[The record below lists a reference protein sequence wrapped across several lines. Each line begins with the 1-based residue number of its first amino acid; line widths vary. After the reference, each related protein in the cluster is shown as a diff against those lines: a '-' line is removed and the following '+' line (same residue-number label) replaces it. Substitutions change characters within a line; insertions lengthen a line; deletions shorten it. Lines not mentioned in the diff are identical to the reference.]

1 MKKLILGLLSAL
13 ALLPGGM
20 LRSGDVRA
28 AETFAVQSPRRDH
41 CANPHA
47 NCHGERYE
55 DRRGRYTK
63 DSWSVY
69 YRGRKVE
76 GASVSSFADLGGG
89 YGKDNWTVFYEG
101 RKLEGASA
109 MSFEYK
115 GRGYGKDN
123 WNSYFRGEQLR
134 PGQSPDGMLGG
145 GYAKDSW
152 SVYYRGRKVE
162 GVSASSFEY
171 LGGGYGKDPWKVVYQ
186 GREVPG
192 ASSSSFEELGWGY
205 ARDAWK
211 VYYCGEVIP
220 GASPAT
226 FRIPD
231 RRKRAI
237 CVIYGAFFAGSPF
250 FAPCRAGIRALFLSL
265 RGKRRSE

>member
-1 MKKLILGLLSAL
+1 MILGLLSAL

-123 WNSYFRGEQLR
+123 WNTYFRGEQLR
-134 PGQSPDGMLGG
+134 PGQSLDGMLGG

-152 SVYYRGRKVE
+152 SERWKAFRLRRSNIWAAVTARTPGRWSIRDAKCRAHRRRRLKSLGGVTPGTRGRFTT
-162 GVSASSFEY
+162 A
-171 LGGGYGKDPWKVVYQ
+171 
-186 GREVPG
+186 
-192 ASSSSFEELGWGY
+192 
-205 ARDAWK
+205 AR
-211 VYYCGEVIP
+211 
-220 GASPAT
+220 
-226 FRIPD
+226 
-231 RRKRAI
+231 
-237 CVIYGAFFAGSPF
+237 
-250 FAPCRAGIRALFLSL
+250 
-265 RGKRRSE
+265 

>member
-76 GASVSSFADLGGG
+76 G
-89 YGKDNWTVFYEG
+89 
-101 RKLEGASA
+101 
-109 MSFEYK
+109 
-115 GRGYGKDN
+115 
-123 WNSYFRGEQLR
+123 
-134 PGQSPDGMLGG
+134 
-145 GYAKDSW
+145 
-152 SVYYRGRKVE
+152 
-162 GVSASSFEY
+162 VSASSFEY
-171 LGGGYGKDPWKVVYQ
+171 LGGGYGKYAWNVFYM
-186 GREVPG
+186 GRKLEGVSPSAFRMPG
-192 ASSSSFEELGWGY
+192 
-205 ARDAWK
+205 
-211 VYYCGEVIP
+211 
-220 GASPAT
+220 
-226 FRIPD
+226 
-231 RRKRAI
+231 RR
-237 CVIYGAFFAGSPF
+237 
-250 FAPCRAGIRALFLSL
+250 
-265 RGKRRSE
+265 

>member
-20 LRSGDVRA
+20 LRSGNVRA

-41 CANPHA
+41 RANPHA

-55 DRRGRYTK
+55 DRRGRYT
-63 DSWSVY
+63 
-69 YRGRKVE
+69 
-76 GASVSSFADLGGG
+76 
-89 YGKDNWTVFYEG
+89 
-101 RKLEGASA
+101 
-109 MSFEYK
+109 
-115 GRGYGKDN
+115 
-123 WNSYFRGEQLR
+123 
-134 PGQSPDGMLGG
+134 
-145 GYAKDSW
+145 KDSW

-192 ASSSSFEELGWGY
+192 ATSSSFEELGWGY

-231 RRKRAI
+231 RR
-237 CVIYGAFFAGSPF
+237 
-250 FAPCRAGIRALFLSL
+250 
-265 RGKRRSE
+265 

>member
-1 MKKLILGLLSAL
+1 MMKKLILGLLSAL

-89 YGKDNWTVFYEG
+89 YGKDNWTV
-101 RKLEGASA
+101 
-109 MSFEYK
+109 
-115 GRGYGKDN
+115 
-123 WNSYFRGEQLR
+123 
-134 PGQSPDGMLGG
+134 
-145 GYAKDSW
+145 
-152 SVYYRGRKVE
+152 YYRGRKVE
-162 GVSASSFEY
+162 GSSGDKKQRY
-171 LGGGYGKDPWKVVYQ
+171 KKV
-186 GREVPG
+186 
-192 ASSSSFEELGWGY
+192 
-205 ARDAWK
+205 
-211 VYYCGEVIP
+211 
-220 GASPAT
+220 
-226 FRIPD
+226 
-231 RRKRAI
+231 
-237 CVIYGAFFAGSPF
+237 
-250 FAPCRAGIRALFLSL
+250 
-265 RGKRRSE
+265 

>member
-109 MSFEYK
+109 MSFGVTARTTGTPISAGSSSGPGSRRTGCSAAVMRK
-115 GRGYGKDN
+115 TAGRYIIGGERWKA
-123 WNSYFRGEQLR
+123 FRLR
-134 PGQSPDGMLGG
+134 RSNIWAAVTARTPGRWSIRDAKCRAHRRRRLKSLGG
-145 GYAKDSW
+145 VTPGT
-152 SVYYRGRKVE
+152 RGRFTT
-162 GVSASSFEY
+162 A
-171 LGGGYGKDPWKVVYQ
+171 
-186 GREVPG
+186 
-192 ASSSSFEELGWGY
+192 
-205 ARDAWK
+205 AR
-211 VYYCGEVIP
+211 
-220 GASPAT
+220 
-226 FRIPD
+226 
-231 RRKRAI
+231 
-237 CVIYGAFFAGSPF
+237 
-250 FAPCRAGIRALFLSL
+250 
-265 RGKRRSE
+265 

>member
-41 CANPHA
+41 RANPHA

-89 YGKDNWTVFYEG
+89 YGKDNWTVYYRGWKVEGASASSFADLGGGYGKDNWTVFYEG

-123 WNSYFRGEQLR
+123 WNTYFRGEQLR

-145 GYAKDSW
+145 GYSCL
-152 SVYYRGRKVE
+152 SP
-162 GVSASSFEY
+162 
-171 LGGGYGKDPWKVVYQ
+171 L
-186 GREVPG
+186 
-192 ASSSSFEELGWGY
+192 Y
-205 ARDAWK
+205 AL
-211 VYYCGEVIP
+211 Y
-220 GASPAT
+220 
-226 FRIPD
+226 
-231 RRKRAI
+231 
-237 CVIYGAFFAGSPF
+237 
-250 FAPCRAGIRALFLSL
+250 
-265 RGKRRSE
+265 

>member
-41 CANPHA
+41 RANPHA

-89 YGKDNWTVFYEG
+89 YGKDNWTVYYRG
-101 RKLEGASA
+101 WKVEGASA
-109 MSFEYK
+109 RTTGTPISAGSSSGPGSRRTGCSAAVMRK
-115 GRGYGKDN
+115 TAGRYIIGGERWKA
-123 WNSYFRGEQLR
+123 FRLR
-134 PGQSPDGMLGG
+134 RSNIWAAVTARTPGRWSIRDAKCRAHRRRRLKSLGG
-145 GYAKDSW
+145 VTPGT
-152 SVYYRGRKVE
+152 RGRFTT
-162 GVSASSFEY
+162 A
-171 LGGGYGKDPWKVVYQ
+171 
-186 GREVPG
+186 
-192 ASSSSFEELGWGY
+192 
-205 ARDAWK
+205 AR
-211 VYYCGEVIP
+211 
-220 GASPAT
+220 
-226 FRIPD
+226 
-231 RRKRAI
+231 
-237 CVIYGAFFAGSPF
+237 
-250 FAPCRAGIRALFLSL
+250 
-265 RGKRRSE
+265 

>member
-1 MKKLILGLLSAL
+1 MMKKLILGLLSAL

-41 CANPHA
+41 RANPHA

-76 GASVSSFADLGGG
+76 GASASSFADLGGG

-123 WNSYFRGEQLR
+123 WNTYFRGEQLR

-145 GYAKDSW
+145 GDAKERW
-152 SVYYRGRKVE
+152 SEYYRARKVE
-162 GVSASSFEY
+162 GESATSFQ
-171 LGGGYGKDPWKVVYQ
+171 YQ
-186 GREVPG
+186 DGRN
-192 ASSSSFEELGWGY
+192 A
-205 ARDAWK
+205 
-211 VYYCGEVIP
+211 
-220 GASPAT
+220 
-226 FRIPD
+226 
-231 RRKRAI
+231 
-237 CVIYGAFFAGSPF
+237 
-250 FAPCRAGIRALFLSL
+250 
-265 RGKRRSE
+265 

>member
-41 CANPHA
+41 RANPHA

-76 GASVSSFADLGGG
+76 GASVSSFAD
-89 YGKDNWTVFYEG
+89 
-101 RKLEGASA
+101 
-109 MSFEYK
+109 
-115 GRGYGKDN
+115 
-123 WNSYFRGEQLR
+123 
-134 PGQSPDGMLGG
+134 
-145 GYAKDSW
+145 
-152 SVYYRGRKVE
+152 
-162 GVSASSFEY
+162 

-231 RRKRAI
+231 RR
-237 CVIYGAFFAGSPF
+237 
-250 FAPCRAGIRALFLSL
+250 
-265 RGKRRSE
+265 

>member
-1 MKKLILGLLSAL
+1 MMKKLILGLLSAL

-41 CANPHA
+41 RANPHA

-76 GASVSSFADLGGG
+76 GASVSSFAD
-89 YGKDNWTVFYEG
+89 
-101 RKLEGASA
+101 
-109 MSFEYK
+109 
-115 GRGYGKDN
+115 
-123 WNSYFRGEQLR
+123 
-134 PGQSPDGMLGG
+134 
-145 GYAKDSW
+145 
-152 SVYYRGRKVE
+152 
-162 GVSASSFEY
+162 

-231 RRKRAI
+231 RR
-237 CVIYGAFFAGSPF
+237 
-250 FAPCRAGIRALFLSL
+250 
-265 RGKRRSE
+265 

>member
-41 CANPHA
+41 RATPHA

-76 GASVSSFADLGGG
+76 GASVSSFAD
-89 YGKDNWTVFYEG
+89 
-101 RKLEGASA
+101 
-109 MSFEYK
+109 
-115 GRGYGKDN
+115 
-123 WNSYFRGEQLR
+123 
-134 PGQSPDGMLGG
+134 
-145 GYAKDSW
+145 
-152 SVYYRGRKVE
+152 
-162 GVSASSFEY
+162 

-231 RRKRAI
+231 RR
-237 CVIYGAFFAGSPF
+237 
-250 FAPCRAGIRALFLSL
+250 
-265 RGKRRSE
+265 

>member
-41 CANPHA
+41 RANPHA
-47 NCHGERYE
+47 NCQGERYE

-76 GASVSSFADLGGG
+76 GVSD
-89 YGKDNWTVFYEG
+89 
-101 RKLEGASA
+101 
-109 MSFEYK
+109 
-115 GRGYGKDN
+115 
-123 WNSYFRGEQLR
+123 
-134 PGQSPDGMLGG
+134 
-145 GYAKDSW
+145 
-152 SVYYRGRKVE
+152 
-162 GVSASSFEY
+162 SSFEY

-205 ARDAWK
+205 ARDVWK

-231 RRKRAI
+231 RR
-237 CVIYGAFFAGSPF
+237 
-250 FAPCRAGIRALFLSL
+250 
-265 RGKRRSE
+265 

>member
-41 CANPHA
+41 RANPHA

-89 YGKDNWTVFYEG
+89 YGKDNWTVYYRGWKVEGASASSFADLGGGYGKDNWTVFYEG

-109 MSFEYK
+109 MSFESK
-115 GRGYGKDN
+115 GRGYGKDLMKLLRMN
-123 WNSYFRGEQLR
+123 ADNYGELADYLEPAIREADRRGEPLT
-134 PGQSPDGMLGG
+134 
-145 GYAKDSW
+145 K
-152 SVYYRGRKVE
+152 E
-162 GVSASSFEY
+162 FFESMFY
-171 LGGGYGKDPWKVVYQ
+171 LQ
-186 GREVPG
+186 NR
-192 ASSSSFEELGWGY
+192 
-205 ARDAWK
+205 
-211 VYYCGEVIP
+211 
-220 GASPAT
+220 
-226 FRIPD
+226 
-231 RRKRAI
+231 
-237 CVIYGAFFAGSPF
+237 
-250 FAPCRAGIRALFLSL
+250 
-265 RGKRRSE
+265 

>member
-41 CANPHA
+41 RANPHA

-115 GRGYGKDN
+115 GRK
-123 WNSYFRGEQLR
+123 SQ
-134 PGQSPDGMLGG
+134 P
-145 GYAKDSW
+145 
-152 SVYYRGRKVE
+152 V
-162 GVSASSFEY
+162 
-171 LGGGYGKDPWKVVYQ
+171 
-186 GREVPG
+186 
-192 ASSSSFEELGWGY
+192 
-205 ARDAWK
+205 
-211 VYYCGEVIP
+211 
-220 GASPAT
+220 
-226 FRIPD
+226 
-231 RRKRAI
+231 RR
-237 CVIYGAFFAGSPF
+237 
-250 FAPCRAGIRALFLSL
+250 
-265 RGKRRSE
+265 

>member
-41 CANPHA
+41 RANPHA

-89 YGKDNWTVFYEG
+89 YGKDNWTVYYRGWKVEGASASSFADLGGGYGKDNWTVFYEG

-123 WNSYFRGEQLR
+123 WNTYFRGEQLR
-134 PGQSPDGMLGG
+134 PRAVAG
-145 GYAKDSW
+145 
-152 SVYYRGRKVE
+152 
-162 GVSASSFEY
+162 
-171 LGGGYGKDPWKVVYQ
+171 
-186 GREVPG
+186 
-192 ASSSSFEELGWGY
+192 
-205 ARDAWK
+205 RDARRRLCERQL
-211 VYYCGEVIP
+211 VGILS
-220 GASPAT
+220 GAKGGRR
-226 FRIPD
+226 FGFVVRISG
-231 RRKRAI
+231 RRLRQ
-237 CVIYGAFFAGSPF
+237 GPLEGGLSGTRSAG
-250 FAPCRAGIRALFLSL
+250 RIVVVV
-265 RGKRRSE
+265 

>member
-1 MKKLILGLLSAL
+1 MMKKLILVLLSAL

-41 CANPHA
+41 RANPHA

-89 YGKDNWTVFYEG
+89 YGKDNWTVYYRGWKVEGASASSFADLGGGYGKDNWTVFYEG

-109 MSFEYK
+109 MSFEYNIRFK
-115 GRGYGKDN
+115 SVPLVVMAMSGLLPLVVRMAFK
-123 WNSYFRGEQLR
+123 SAIRLQTCLR
-134 PGQSPDGMLGG
+134 
-145 GYAKDSW
+145 
-152 SVYYRGRKVE
+152 
-162 GVSASSFEY
+162 SS
-171 LGGGYGKDPWKVVYQ
+171 
-186 GREVPG
+186 
-192 ASSSSFEELGWGY
+192 
-205 ARDAWK
+205 
-211 VYYCGEVIP
+211 
-220 GASPAT
+220 
-226 FRIPD
+226 
-231 RRKRAI
+231 
-237 CVIYGAFFAGSPF
+237 GSP
-250 FAPCRAGIRALFLSL
+250 PV
-265 RGKRRSE
+265 RRIF

>member
-1 MKKLILGLLSAL
+1 M
-13 ALLPGGM
+13 LPG
-20 LRSGDVRA
+20 GDVRA

-41 CANPHA
+41 RANPHA

-89 YGKDNWTVFYEG
+89 YGKDNWTVYYRGWKVEGASASSFADLGGGYGKDNWTVFYEG

-123 WNSYFRGEQLR
+123 WNTYFRGEQLR

-145 GYAKDSW
+145 GYGAK
-152 SVYYRGRKVE
+152 GRFFVVGYGKKVIGTRE
-162 GVSASSFEY
+162 RSSFE
-171 LGGGYGKDPWKVVYQ
+171 GVCGKVYG
-186 GREVPG
+186 EIVPG
-192 ASSSSFEELGWGY
+192 AGRRSVFRTG
-205 ARDAWK
+205 
-211 VYYCGEVIP
+211 P
-220 GASPAT
+220 GRFALYMGG
-226 FRIPD
+226 FLC
-231 RRKRAI
+231 RK
-237 CVIYGAFFAGSPF
+237 PF
-250 FAPCRAGIRALFLSL
+250 FTPCRVGIRALVFVFA
-265 RGKRRSE
+265 G

>member
-1 MKKLILGLLSAL
+1 MSAPPKPSPCSLLAGITARTLTRIVMGSVTKIGA
-13 ALLPGGM
+13 
-20 LRSGDVRA
+20 GDIPKTA
-28 AETFAVQSPRRDH
+28 
-41 CANPHA
+41 
-47 NCHGERYE
+47 
-55 DRRGRYTK
+55 GRYITAAGRSRGLRYPRSPIWEAGTARIIGRCFTK
-63 DSWSVY
+63 AGSW
-69 YRGRKVE
+69 KVPRPCR
-76 GASVSSFADLGGG
+76 SSIRDGVTA
-89 YGKDNWTVFYEG
+89 
-101 RKLEGASA
+101 
-109 MSFEYK
+109 
-115 GRGYGKDN
+115 
-123 WNSYFRGEQLR
+123 
-134 PGQSPDGMLGG
+134 GQSPDGMLGG

-231 RRKRAI
+231 RR
-237 CVIYGAFFAGSPF
+237 
-250 FAPCRAGIRALFLSL
+250 
-265 RGKRRSE
+265 

>member
-28 AETFAVQSPRRDH
+28 AETFAVQPPRRDH
-41 CANPHA
+41 RANPHA

-76 GASVSSFADLGGG
+76 GASVSSFAD
-89 YGKDNWTVFYEG
+89 
-101 RKLEGASA
+101 
-109 MSFEYK
+109 
-115 GRGYGKDN
+115 
-123 WNSYFRGEQLR
+123 
-134 PGQSPDGMLGG
+134 
-145 GYAKDSW
+145 
-152 SVYYRGRKVE
+152 
-162 GVSASSFEY
+162 

-231 RRKRAI
+231 RR
-237 CVIYGAFFAGSPF
+237 
-250 FAPCRAGIRALFLSL
+250 
-265 RGKRRSE
+265 

>member
-123 WNSYFRGEQLR
+123 WNTYFRGEQLR

-152 SVYYRGRKVE
+152 SVYYRGERWKAFRLRRSNIWAAVTARTP
-162 GVSASSFEY
+162 GRWSIRDAKCRAHRRRRLKS
-171 LGGGYGKDPWKVVYQ
+171 LGGVTPGTR
-186 GREVPG
+186 GRFTT
-192 ASSSSFEELGWGY
+192 A
-205 ARDAWK
+205 AK
-211 VYYCGEVIP
+211 
-220 GASPAT
+220 
-226 FRIPD
+226 
-231 RRKRAI
+231 
-237 CVIYGAFFAGSPF
+237 
-250 FAPCRAGIRALFLSL
+250 
-265 RGKRRSE
+265 

>member
-89 YGKDNWTVFYEG
+89 YGKDNWTV
-101 RKLEGASA
+101 
-109 MSFEYK
+109 
-115 GRGYGKDN
+115 
-123 WNSYFRGEQLR
+123 
-134 PGQSPDGMLGG
+134 
-145 GYAKDSW
+145 
-152 SVYYRGRKVE
+152 YYRGWKVE
-162 GVSASSFEY
+162 GLRHPRSPIWEAGTARIIGRCFTKAGS
-171 LGGGYGKDPWKVVYQ
+171 WKVPRPCRSSIRDGVTARTT
-186 GREVPG
+186 GIPISAG
-192 ASSSSFEELGWGY
+192 SSSGPGSRRTGCSAAVMRKTAGRYIIGGE
-205 ARDAWK
+205 RWK
-211 VYYCGEVIP
+211 
-220 GASPAT
+220 A
-226 FRIPD
+226 FR
-231 RRKRAI
+231 
-237 CVIYGAFFAGSPF
+237 
-250 FAPCRAGIRALFLSL
+250 L
-265 RGKRRSE
+265 RRSNIWAAVTAKTLEGGLSGTRSAGRIVVVV

>member
-1 MKKLILGLLSAL
+1 MSAPPKPSPCSLLAGITARTLTRIVMGS
-13 ALLPGGM
+13 
-20 LRSGDVRA
+20 V
-28 AETFAVQSPRRDH
+28 
-41 CANPHA
+41 
-47 NCHGERYE
+47 
-55 DRRGRYTK
+55 TK
-63 DSWSVY
+63 
-69 YRGRKVE
+69 
-76 GASVSSFADLGGG
+76 
-89 YGKDNWTVFYEG
+89 
-101 RKLEGASA
+101 KLEGASA

-123 WNSYFRGEQLR
+123 WNTYFRGEQLR

-231 RRKRAI
+231 RR
-237 CVIYGAFFAGSPF
+237 
-250 FAPCRAGIRALFLSL
+250 
-265 RGKRRSE
+265 

>member
-41 CANPHA
+41 RANPHA

-89 YGKDNWTVFYEG
+89 YGKD
-101 RKLEGASA
+101 
-109 MSFEYK
+109 
-115 GRGYGKDN
+115 
-123 WNSYFRGEQLR
+123 
-134 PGQSPDGMLGG
+134 
-145 GYAKDSW
+145 
-152 SVYYRGRKVE
+152 
-162 GVSASSFEY
+162 
-171 LGGGYGKDPWKVVYQ
+171 PWKVVYQ

-192 ASSSSFEELGWGY
+192 ASSSSFEELG
-205 ARDAWK
+205 
-211 VYYCGEVIP
+211 
-220 GASPAT
+220 
-226 FRIPD
+226 
-231 RRKRAI
+231 
-237 CVIYGAFFAGSPF
+237 
-250 FAPCRAGIRALFLSL
+250 
-265 RGKRRSE
+265 

>member
-41 CANPHA
+41 RANPHA

-89 YGKDNWTVFYEG
+89 YGKDNWTVYYRG
-101 RKLEGASA
+101 WKVEGASA
-109 MSFEYK
+109 
-115 GRGYGKDN
+115 
-123 WNSYFRGEQLR
+123 
-134 PGQSPDGMLGG
+134 
-145 GYAKDSW
+145 
-152 SVYYRGRKVE
+152 
-162 GVSASSFEY
+162 SSFAD
-171 LGGGYGKDPWKVVYQ
+171 LGGGYGKDNWTVFYE
-186 GREVPG
+186 GR
-192 ASSSSFEELGWGY
+192 
-205 ARDAWK
+205 
-211 VYYCGEVIP
+211 
-220 GASPAT
+220 
-226 FRIPD
+226 
-231 RRKRAI
+231 
-237 CVIYGAFFAGSPF
+237 
-250 FAPCRAGIRALFLSL
+250 
-265 RGKRRSE
+265 